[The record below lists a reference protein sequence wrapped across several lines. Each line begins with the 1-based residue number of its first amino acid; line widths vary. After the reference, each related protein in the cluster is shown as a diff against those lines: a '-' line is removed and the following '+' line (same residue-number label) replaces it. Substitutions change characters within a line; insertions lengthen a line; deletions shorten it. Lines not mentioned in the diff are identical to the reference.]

1 MLEGRRAREA
11 GMVRTNLYIG
21 NKQHG
26 ELEAI
31 VEETGLPM
39 AELIRR
45 SIDLFIDEYHRRS
58 AMGAGKDKQAV
69 QATKVTKV
77 KGKAQ
82 KPATKT
88 AKKQPEKKA
97 SAAAKKP
104 AKKAS
109 AGKKV
114 AAKKAAG
121 KAAKKPAKATGKKQ
135 GRK

>member
-69 QATKVTKV
+69 QATKV

-97 SAAAKKP
+97 AAKKP
-104 AKKAS
+104 EK
-109 AGKKV
+109 
-114 AAKKAAG
+114 KKAAG
-121 KAAKKPAKATGKKQ
+121 
-135 GRK
+135 RK